1 MDKETKQKVISQFRL
16 DEKDN
21 GSTEVQVAVL
31 TSRINQLTTHMTANQ
46 HDYDTKRS
54 LLKFVGQ
61 RRNLLGY
68 LKKEDEKRYQN
79 LITRLGLRK

>member
-1 MDKETKQKVISQFRL
+1 MNKETKQKVISGFRL

-21 GSTEVQVAVL
+21 GSTEVQVALL
-31 TSRINQLTTHMTANQ
+31 TSRINQLTTHMAANQ
-46 HDYDTKRS
+46 HDFDTKRS
-54 LLKFVGQ
+54 LLKLVGQ

>member
-1 MDKETKQKVISQFRL
+1 LNKETKQKVISQFRL

-21 GSTEVQVAVL
+21 GSTEVQVALL
-31 TSRINQLTTHMTANQ
+31 TSRINQLTTHMAANQ

-54 LLKFVGQ
+54 LLKLVGQ

-68 LKKEDEKRYQN
+68 LKKEDAKRYQS
-79 LITRLGLRK
+79 LITKLGLRK